1 MIMRRHLFPV
11 AIAISFGI
19 LTLLGLLLSLTNLTD
34 AFLGWA
40 AFLAA
45 VALLL
50 GVVNL
55 FSVHVSRLIFK
66 RNIYSGVLAISMVV
80 TIGLAVTDGMGIT
93 TGGLNFVFKWVQA
106 PLEAALASLLAF
118 FLLFTGVRLLKSRRT
133 IWSMIFLTT
142 AVLLLLLASL
152 SALLPP
158 SIQSMLTTV
167 EQLIQGVLVMAA
179 VRGVLIG
186 VALGVVLL
194 SLRVLI
200 GVERPYNK

>member
-1 MIMRRHLFPV
+1 MRRHLLPV

-19 LTLLGLLLSLTNLTD
+19 LTLLGLLLSLSNLTTP
-34 AFLGWA
+34 FLSWA
-40 AFLAA
+40 TFLAA

-55 FSVHVSRLIFK
+55 FSVHISRFIFN
-66 RNIYSGVLAISMVV
+66 RNVYSGVLAISMLV
-80 TIGLAVTDGMGIT
+80 TFGLAITDSMGMTDG
-93 TGGLNFVFKWVQA
+93 GLDFVFKWVQA

-118 FLLFTGVRLLKSRRT
+118 FLLFTGVRLLKERRT
-133 IWSMIFLTT
+133 VWSILFLVT
-142 AVLLLLLASL
+142 AVLLLLLAAL

-158 SIQSMLTTV
+158 SIQSTLTSI
-167 EQLIQGVLVMAA
+167 EGLIQGLFVLSA

-186 VALGVVLL
+186 VALGIVLL

>member
-1 MIMRRHLFPV
+1 M
-11 AIAISFGI
+11 SFGI
-19 LTLLGLLLSLTNLTD
+19 LTFLGLLFSLSNLTD
-34 AFLGWA
+34 AFLSWA
-40 AFLAA
+40 TFLAA

-55 FSVHVSRLIFK
+55 FSVHISRLIFK
-66 RNIYSGVLAISMVV
+66 RNIYSGVLAISLLV
-80 TIGLAVTDGMGIT
+80 TIALGVTDGMGIT
-93 TGGLNFVFKWVQA
+93 NGTIDFIFKWVQA

-118 FLLFTGVRLLKSRRT
+118 FLLFTGVRLLKERRT
-133 IWSMIFLTT
+133 VWSILFLVT
-142 AVLLLLLASL
+142 AVILLLLAAL

-158 SIQSMLTTV
+158 SIQSVLTTI
-167 EQLIQGVLVMAA
+167 EGLIQELFVMAA

>member
-1 MIMRRHLFPV
+1 MMRRHLLPV

-19 LTLLGLLLSLTNLTD
+19 LTLLGLLFSLSNLTD
-34 AFLGWA
+34 AFLSWA
-40 AFLAA
+40 TFLAA

-55 FSVHVSRLIFK
+55 FSVHISRMLVE
-66 RNIYSGVLAISMVV
+66 RSLYSGVLAISLLV
-80 TIGLAVTDGMGIT
+80 TIALGVTDGMGIT
-93 TGGLNFVFKWVQA
+93 NGSLDFIFKWIQA

-118 FLLFTGVRLLKSRRT
+118 FLLFTGVRLLKERRT
-133 IWSMIFLTT
+133 IWSILFLVT
-142 AVLLLLLASL
+142 AVTLLLLASL

-158 SIQSMLTTV
+158 SIQSTLTII
-167 EQLIQGVLVMAA
+167 EGLIQGLFVMAA

-186 VALGVVLL
+186 VAIGVVLL

>member
-1 MIMRRHLFPV
+1 MIMRRHLLPV

-19 LTLLGLLLSLTNLTD
+19 LTLLGLLLSLSNLTTP
-34 AFLGWA
+34 FLSWA
-40 AFLAA
+40 TFLAA

-55 FSVHVSRLIFK
+55 FSVHISRLIFK
-66 RNIYSGVLAISMVV
+66 RNLYSGVLAISMLV
-80 TIGLAVTDGMGIT
+80 TFGLAVTDSMGIT
-93 TGGLNFVFKWVQA
+93 DGGLDFVFTWVQA

-118 FLLFTGVRLLKSRRT
+118 FLLFTGVRLLKERRT
-133 IWSMIFLTT
+133 IWSVLFLVT
-142 AVLLLLLASL
+142 AVILLLLAAS

-158 SIQSMLTTV
+158 SIQSTLTSI
-167 EQLIQGVLVMAA
+167 EELIQGLFVLSA

-186 VALGVVLL
+186 VALGVVML

>member
-1 MIMRRHLFPV
+1 MSMRRHLLPV

-19 LTLLGLLLSLTNLTD
+19 LTLLGLLFSLSNLID
-34 AFLGWA
+34 AFLSWA
-40 AFLAA
+40 TFLAA

-55 FSVHVSRLIFK
+55 FSVHLSRMFAK
-66 RNIYSGVLAISMVV
+66 RNVYSGVLAISIIV
-80 TIGLAVTDGMGIT
+80 TIGLGMTDGMGIT
-93 TGGLNFVFKWVQA
+93 DGGIDFIFKWVQA

-118 FLLFTGVRLLKSRRT
+118 FLLFTGVRLLKERRT
-133 IWSMIFLTT
+133 IWSILFLVT
-142 AVLLLLLASL
+142 AVILLLLAAL
-152 SALLPP
+152 GALLPP
-158 SIQSMLTTV
+158 SIQSSITAI
-167 EQLIQGVLVMAA
+167 EGIIQGVFVMSA

-186 VALGVVLL
+186 VAIGVVLL

>member
-1 MIMRRHLFPV
+1 M
-11 AIAISFGI
+11 SFGI
-19 LTLLGLLLSLTNLTD
+19 LTFLGLLFSLSNLTD
-34 AFLGWA
+34 AFLSWA
-40 AFLAA
+40 TFLAA

-55 FSVHVSRLIFK
+55 FSVHISRLIFK
-66 RNIYSGVLAISMVV
+66 RNIYSGVLAISLLV
-80 TIGLAVTDGMGIT
+80 TIALGVTDGMGIT
-93 TGGLNFVFKWVQA
+93 NGTIDFIFKWVQA

-118 FLLFTGVRLLKSRRT
+118 FLLFTGVRLLKERRT
-133 IWSMIFLTT
+133 VWSVLFLVT
-142 AVLLLLLASL
+142 AVILLLLAAL

-158 SIQSMLTTV
+158 SIQSVLTTI
-167 EQLIQGVLVMAA
+167 EGLIQELFVMAA

>member
-1 MIMRRHLFPV
+1 MRRHLLPV

-19 LTLLGLLLSLTNLTD
+19 LTLLGLLLSLSNLTTP
-34 AFLGWA
+34 FLSWA
-40 AFLAA
+40 TFLAA

-55 FSVHVSRLIFK
+55 FSVHISRFIFK
-66 RNIYSGVLAISMVV
+66 RNVYSGVLAISMLI
-80 TIGLAVTDGMGIT
+80 TFGLAVTDNMGMT
-93 TGGLNFVFKWVQA
+93 DGGLDFIFKWVQA

-118 FLLFTGVRLLKSRRT
+118 FLLFTGVRLLKERRT
-133 IWSMIFLTT
+133 IWSILFLAT
-142 AVLLLLLASL
+142 AVTLLLLAAL

-158 SIQSMLTTV
+158 SIQSALTSI
-167 EQLIQGVLVMAA
+167 EGLIQGLFVLSA

-186 VALGVVLL
+186 VAIGVVML

>member
-1 MIMRRHLFPV
+1 MMRRHLLPV
-11 AIAISFGI
+11 AIAMSFGI
-19 LTLLGLLLSLTNLTD
+19 LTFLGLLFSLSNLTD
-34 AFLGWA
+34 AFLSWA
-40 AFLAA
+40 TFLAA

-55 FSVHVSRLIFK
+55 FSVHISRLMFK
-66 RNIYSGVLAISMVV
+66 QNIYSGVLAISLLV
-80 TIGLAVTDGMGIT
+80 TIALGVTDGMGIT
-93 TGGLNFVFKWVQA
+93 DGTVDFVFKWIQA

-118 FLLFTGVRLLKSRRT
+118 FLLFTGVRLLKERRT
-133 IWSMIFLTT
+133 IWSVLFLIT
-142 AVLLLLLASL
+142 AVTLLLLAAL

-158 SIQSMLTTV
+158 SIQSVLTTI
-167 EQLIQGVLVMAA
+167 EGLIQGLFVMAA

-186 VALGVVLL
+186 VALAVVML

>member
-1 MIMRRHLFPV
+1 MRRHLLPV

-19 LTLLGLLLSLTNLTD
+19 LTLIGLALSLSNLTD
-34 AFLGWA
+34 AFLSWA
-40 AFLAA
+40 TFLAA

-55 FSVHVSRLIFK
+55 FSVHLSRMLVK
-66 RNIYSGVLAISMVV
+66 RNLYSGVLAISLAA
-80 TIGLAVTDGMGIT
+80 TIGLGVTDGMGIT
-93 TGGLNFVFKWVQA
+93 DGGIDFVFKWVQA

-118 FLLFTGVRLLKSRRT
+118 FLLFTGVRLLKERRT
-133 IWSMIFLTT
+133 IWSILFLVT
-142 AVLLLLLASL
+142 AVTLLLLASL

-158 SIQSMLTTV
+158 SIQSTLTAIEGV
-167 EQLIQGVLVMAA
+167 IQGVFVMAA

-186 VALGVVLL
+186 VALGVVML
-194 SLRVLI
+194 SMRILI